1 MAQLRKDSGNPYP
14 ELPGWALTGRGNKGV
29 EGCGVDGQA
38 SGVVGSRERL
48 WFP

>member
-1 MAQLRKDSGNPYP
+1 MAQLRKDSGNPYSEP
-14 ELPGWALTGRGNKGV
+14 PGWALAGRGSKGA

-38 SGVVGSRERL
+38 SGVGDSQGRL